1 MRWRRSGVRDF
12 FFTLKALPHHVRL
25 LHPNT
30 VYNLVIPP
38 IVGIVIVLT
47 LLIAPFTDVNWWI
60 SPFVFVLWE
69 AAPTKKG
76 FARTKANRDGG
87 RPERRRCPCGE
98 AHLGNTSCGE
108 RPTPR
113 CLRGFLFSAK

>member
-87 RPERRRCPCGE
+87 RRAGRGGRG
-98 AHLGNTSCGE
+98 GNLNLVNIPDEE
-108 RPTPR
+108 RPPL
-113 CLRGFLFSAK
+113 CSLEGFL